1 MVKLIGIAV
10 ILIVSALIGN
20 HCAENLAKRTST
32 LKAVEYMLEEMELLI
47 RFRSADVYEIMD
59 SLQKSPQLENLA
71 FIKYAAEHSS
81 ENMPFDRLWEKSIA
95 EYNESFLK
103 KEDTALIESIGKDI
117 GKSDLEGQIS
127 IIELKKNE
135 LSALI
140 RSSEEEYTG
149 KAGMYRSIG
158 ILGGALVSILLV

>member
-32 LKAVEYMLEEMELLI
+32 LKAVDYMLEEMELLI
-47 RFRSADVYEIMD
+47 RFRAANVYEIID
-59 SLQKSPQLENLA
+59 SLHNDPQLEKLD
-71 FIKYAAEHSS
+71 FIKYAAEHSD
-81 ENMPFDRLWEKSIA
+81 ENIPFDRLWEKSIA
-95 EYNESFLK
+95 EYNKSSLK
-103 KEDTALIESIGKDI
+103 AEDTALIESIGKDI

-127 IIELKKNE
+127 IIKLKKNE

-140 RSSEEEYTG
+140 KSSEKEYTG

-158 ILGGALVSILLV
+158 ILGGAFISILLV

>member
-10 ILIVSALIGN
+10 ILTVSALIGN
-20 HCAENLAKRTST
+20 HCAETLAKRISI
-32 LKAVEYMLEEMELLI
+32 LKSVEYMLEEMELLI
-47 RFRSADVYEIMD
+47 RFRAANVYEIMD
-59 SLQKSPQLENLA
+59 SLQNSPQLDNLD

-81 ENMPFDRLWEKSIA
+81 ENMPFDHLWEKSIA
-95 EYNESFLK
+95 EYNESCLK
-103 KEDTALIESIGKDI
+103 AEDTALIESIGKDI

-127 IIELKKNE
+127 IIKLKKNE

-140 RSSEEEYTG
+140 SCSEKEYTG